1 MTAKKGTE
9 DRVMRHASPV
19 TEGKERAKRW
29 RVPKGHIYVLED
41 VCKGCGFCIE
51 FCPRKVLERAEHYN
65 AKGYH
70 PPEVADPEACV
81 LCGFCELVCPDF
93 AIWTERETTET
104 TEDTEENHQGT
115 KAQRTQR

>member
-1 MTAKKGTE
+1 MSAKK
-9 DRVMRHASPV
+9 V
-19 TEGKERAKRW
+19 TQHPSSIAAGEAAKRW

-51 FCPRKVLERAEHYN
+51 FCPRKVLDRAEHYN

-70 PPEVADPEACV
+70 PPKVADPEACV

-93 AIWTERETTET
+93 SIWTEK
-104 TEDTEENHQGT
+104 EEGD
-115 KAQRTQR
+115 AG

>member
-1 MTAKKGTE
+1 MTEEKVLPGDVM
-9 DRVMRHASPV
+9 DRGSRI
-19 TEGKERAKRW
+19 TEGAKRW

-93 AIWTERETTET
+93 AIWTEKETTEP
-104 TEDTEENHQGT
+104 TEDTEGNHQDA
-115 KAQRTQR
+115 KSPRTQK

>member
-1 MTAKKGTE
+1 MNEEKALQGNVTDHGS
-9 DRVMRHASPV
+9 RV
-19 TEGKERAKRW
+19 TDEERATRW
-29 RVPKGHIYVLED
+29 RVPGGHVYVLAD

-51 FCPRKVLERAEHYN
+51 FCPRKVLVQAEHYN

-93 AIWTERETTET
+93 AIWTKKETTET
-104 TEDTEENHQGT
+104 TEENHQGT
-115 KAQRTQR
+115 KAQRMPR